1 MKKFKLLSVFLCSMA
16 VTLSSC
22 VVANPVTTRSVSPT
36 TSKTSGSGSTTQ
48 PQTVVLT
55 NITVSDVV
63 TSYEIASQFVKPVV
77 TAHYSDKSSK
87 NVTEKAKFSGFDLS
101 KAGKQTV
108 NVEYTENAVK
118 KTVSYGI
125 EVSIFGW
132 EEGIASR
139 MREALDDSVLPY
151 IAGLWSI
158 YYEPENYYVQIYSQS
173 YSVAE
178 ICAVLETAGLTKEK
192 AQVYSYP
199 TTHGTVTLQVWTT
212 QGYGIIDAN
221 YEREIGEYSFALGR
235 GKHRTKEVILLPYQG
250 GYIADTP
257 GFSSLDLDLFKEDL
271 AAFFP
276 AFNHLYN
283 KCYFTNCLHI
293 SENKCAVKDAIN
305 EGKIS
310 KKAYE
315 CYQKLLDEAIFKK
328 ERYNK

>member
-1 MKKFKLLSVFLCSMA
+1 MKGLIVALSCGVY
-16 VTLSSC
+16 
-22 VVANPVTTRSVSPT
+22 SVSHD
-36 TSKTSGSGSTTQ
+36 GMIYN
-48 PQTVVLT
+48 LT
-55 NITVSDVV
+55 ARGVFRNQGI
-63 TSYEIASQFVKPVV
+63 KPVV
-77 TAHYSDKSSK
+77 GDEVDFNEETMVIETVYPRNSFLKRPPIANISQIILVFSLKEPEFSYLLAFKYLTYANMNNIKAKLVLTKTDKGIDESLINEIKDVFSSVNIDTYFVSNKTKEGLEEVKALFKDEVSCVMGQTGVGKSS
-87 NVTEKAKFSGFDLS
+87 LI
-101 KAGKQTV
+101 
-108 NVEYTENAVK
+108 NA
-118 KTVSYGI
+118 
-125 EVSIFGW
+125 
-132 EEGIASR
+132 
-139 MREALDDSVLPY
+139 
-151 IAGLWSI
+151 
-158 YYEPENYYVQIYSQS
+158 
-173 YSVAE
+173 
-178 ICAVLETAGLTKEK
+178 
-192 AQVYSYP
+192 
-199 TTHGTVTLQVWTT
+199 
-212 QGYGIIDAN
+212 IDAN